1 MILLNLIAQAADPT
15 GGGWGDILATYGP
28 FAPFAFLLLFILQLL
43 WKDNKEK
50 EGEIKRLSETA
61 MEKVL
66 PLVLDATRV
75 LSDAIETIKHSR
87 DLTVDTAKMASVM
100 EDLIANLEGVK
111 KAIRELQTTTTTTT
125 TSPQRKR
132 QPPKAPR
139 TQ

>member
-1 MILLNLIAQAADPT
+1 MFFSLLAQAADPI

-50 EGEIKRLSETA
+50 EAEIKRLSETA

-75 LSDAIETIKHSR
+75 LSQAIDALKESHERTR
-87 DLTVDTAKMASVM
+87 DTARMMDLM
-100 EDLIANLEGVK
+100 EDLMTNLESMRK
-111 KAIRELQTTTTTTT
+111 TLTPTTA
-125 TSPQRKR
+125 PRKR
-132 QPPKAPR
+132 APKS
-139 TQ
+139 T